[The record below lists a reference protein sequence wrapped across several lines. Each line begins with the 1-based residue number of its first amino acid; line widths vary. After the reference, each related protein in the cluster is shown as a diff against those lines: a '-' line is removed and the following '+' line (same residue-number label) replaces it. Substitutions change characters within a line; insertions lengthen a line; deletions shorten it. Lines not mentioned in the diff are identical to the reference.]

1 MNLIPW
7 RRERSQVPA
16 RQEEEESVYSLWRDM
31 NRLFEDF
38 FEDFDVAPLSRT
50 GFGAFSPSINVTES
64 DNDIQV
70 TAELPGVDEEDIDVT
85 ITRDML
91 TIQGEKKEETED
103 KGKNY
108 YRAERSYGSFR
119 RTVSLPGEVVD
130 TGKAEA
136 TYKNG
141 LLTITLPKR
150 EEARATSKQ
159 IEVKAG

>member
-1 MNLIPW
+1 
-7 RRERSQVPA
+7 VPA
-16 RQEEEESVYSLWRDM
+16 RREEEESVYSLWQDM
-31 NRLFEDF
+31 NRLFDDF
-38 FEDFDVAPLSRT
+38 FEDFDAAPLSRT
-50 GFGAFSPSINVTES
+50 SLGAFSPSINVTES
-64 DNDIQV
+64 DSDIQV

-103 KGKNY
+103 EGKNY

-130 TGKAEA
+130 TDQAEA

-141 LLTITLPKR
+141 LLTIILPKR
-150 EEARATSKQ
+150 EESSKASKR
-159 IEVKAG
+159 IEVQAG